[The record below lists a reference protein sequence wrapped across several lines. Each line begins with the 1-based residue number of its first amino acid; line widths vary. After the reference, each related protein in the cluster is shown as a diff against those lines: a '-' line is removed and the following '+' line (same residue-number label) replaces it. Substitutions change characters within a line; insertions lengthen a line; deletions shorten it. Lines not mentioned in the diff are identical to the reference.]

1 MLHALM
7 ARQPVSKELWLQLQH
22 LIPTFTP
29 SAKGGARK
37 LAVSDEAA
45 LNGILF
51 VLHTGIPWEDLP
63 QSLGYGSGMTC
74 WRRLRNWSAAGVW
87 QRLHQAML
95 MRLREHDQIDWSR
108 ASIDGSSVP
117 SPRGARKQARTPP
130 TEENS
135 APSGTS
141 S

>member
-1 MLHALM
+1 M
-7 ARQPVSKELWLQLQH
+7 ARQPVNKELWQQLQP
-22 LIPTFTP
+22 LIPTFSP
-29 SAKGGARK
+29 SSKGGARK
-37 LAVSDEAA
+37 LRVSDEAA

-117 SPRGARKQARTPP
+117 SP
-130 TEENS
+130 
-135 APSGTS
+135 
-141 S
+141 